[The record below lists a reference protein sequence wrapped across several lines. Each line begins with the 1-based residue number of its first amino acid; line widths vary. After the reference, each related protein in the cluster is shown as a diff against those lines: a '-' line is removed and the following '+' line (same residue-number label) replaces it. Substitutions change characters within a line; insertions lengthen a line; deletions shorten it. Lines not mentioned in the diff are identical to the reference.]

1 MDPRDAVMLTIRQ
14 EEKGTLHG
22 RTLLQKKLYFASV
35 LAGEDFDFR
44 PHYYGP
50 YSQTVAA
57 AVDSVVSNGFLKES
71 IESFPGEANLFG
83 ERERRRHSYSL
94 TEDGEAVVKA
104 MPGTDESAKWREA
117 LQRVNSHDVAQNFN
131 LLSVAAKVHVILKE
145 LGKAR
150 TSEISRQAERY
161 GWKLPQHD
169 IEKVGEYLEHLDLI
183 TRKVPGE

>member
-1 MDPRDAVMLTIRQ
+1 MDPRDAVMLTIRE
-14 EEKGTLHG
+14 EEKGALHG
-22 RTLLQKKLYFASV
+22 RTLLQKRIYFASI
-35 LAGEDFDFR
+35 LAKEELGFR

-50 YSQTVAA
+50 YSQTVAD
-57 AVDSVVSNGFLKES
+57 AVDSLVSNRFLAER
-71 IESFPGEANLFG
+71 IESFPGETNLFG

-104 MPGTDESAKWREA
+104 MPGTDESARWREA

-161 GWKLPQHD
+161 GWKLSQHD